1 MQEIDFLPQRYREAS
16 AQRSR
21 KTWGGLV
28 VVLYALLLCTSGY
41 LQKSGQ
47 KRLKQELAA
56 AQEQQAMVTAQ
67 TARLAAF
74 EMDLKRA
81 ESQASLIVYLR
92 HPWPR
97 TQLLAAGAEPLI
109 EGLTL
114 AELRVHRLESLQTS
128 VRIAAPRQPTA
139 TGTDAKPDDR
149 SPAQRDLEQL
159 RGHYDNAAVAVSLK
173 GSAEDVSLVHMYL
186 GRLGKDPLFAR
197 VDLMSIDGQQELLGQ
212 NKGCRFTARL
222 VLRPG
227 YGQVDGP
234 TVPLPAVAH
243 ASLREVLP

>member
-1 MQEIDFLPQRYREAS
+1 MQDIDFLPQRYREAS

-21 KTWGGLV
+21 KTWGGVV

-56 AQEQQAMVTAQ
+56 AQQQQAMVTAQ
-67 TARLAAF
+67 VARLTAL
-74 EMDLKRA
+74 ENDLKRA
-81 ESQASLIVYLR
+81 ESQAGLIAYLR

-97 TQLLAAGAEPLI
+97 TQVLAAAVEPLI
-109 EGLTL
+109 DGLAL
-114 AELRVHRLESLQTS
+114 AELRVHRLESLQT
-128 VRIAAPRQPTA
+128 VRPSTPRQPA
-139 TGTDAKPDDR
+139 NTGADAKPDDR

-159 RGHYDNAAVAVSLK
+159 RGLYDNAALAVTVK

-197 VDLMSIDGQQELLGQ
+197 VDLLSIDGQQVLQEES
-212 NKGCRFTARL
+212 KGCRFTAR
-222 VLRPG
+222 VILRPG
-227 YGQVDGP
+227 YGQTEGP
-234 TVPLPAVAH
+234 TAPLPAVAR
-243 ASLREVLP
+243 REVLP